1 MQVYMAEYLVLSD
14 VHMDPTGCAR
24 AWMYIGMAMKLA
36 HSVSL
41 ARSSSC
47 LSHSHPT
54 IQMGLREYIA
64 LPRGVRHAC

>member
-1 MQVYMAEYLVLSD
+1 MWGSKAVQVYMAEYLVLSD

-41 ARSSSC
+41 ARFS
-47 LSHSHPT
+47 
-54 IQMGLREYIA
+54 
-64 LPRGVRHAC
+64 

>member
-1 MQVYMAEYLVLSD
+1 MAEYLVLSD

-41 ARSSSC
+41 AR
-47 LSHSHPT
+47 LS
-54 IQMGLREYIA
+54 
-64 LPRGVRHAC
+64 